1 MIIKLVFSIE
11 MTYFFSGRD
20 SVPQGQRHS
29 TQGHQAREHSVVQGR
44 GGSVSVQ
51 SNSMK
56 IRVCMCGWM
65 EHQLQQIF
73 PCHTL
78 IGKLVKCDKN
88 KTHFNILMLIH

>member
-1 MIIKLVFSIE
+1 MITKLVFSIE

-44 GGSVSVQ
+44 GGSVSVERLVR
-51 SNSMK
+51 
-56 IRVCMCGWM
+56 ICTCVCGWM
-65 EHQLQQIF
+65 QHQLQQIF
-73 PCHTL
+73 PCHSL

>member
-51 SNSMK
+51 RLVR
-56 IRVCMCGWM
+56 ICTCVCVGGCN
-65 EHQLQQIF
+65 INYNKYF
-73 PCHTL
+73 
-78 IGKLVKCDKN
+78 LVTYWKACE
-88 KTHFNILMLIH
+88 M

>member
-56 IRVCMCGWM
+56 IRARMYLCVCVGGWN
-65 EHQLQQIF
+65 INYNKYF
-73 PCHTL
+73 
-78 IGKLVKCDKN
+78 LV
-88 KTHFNILMLIH
+88 TH

>member
-20 SVPQGQRHS
+20 SVPQGQRHR

-56 IRVCMCGWM
+56 IRARMYLCVWVDGTS
-65 EHQLQQIF
+65 I
-73 PCHTL
+73 T
-78 IGKLVKCDKN
+78 
-88 KTHFNILMLIH
+88 TNISLSLTNWKACEM